1 MNAVDEKYEHHCK
14 YATLRADG
22 SARLPHLRNS
32 RCARRWCT
40 CWPGIWRCALC
51 SLLQH
56 VRWKSSGRWV
66 RTWGCY
72 HEFSGLWERDPIF
85 TVNQTGR
92 GHFHHCDPG
101 KTAPPNGRA
110 GLFFLKK
117 WISQRHDQQ
126 HHIAT
131 NLYYLG
137 QTFLPRCCEWL
148 LRLRVHL
155 GKRDHPRGKKS
166 FPQSPCSAP
175 AQPCH
180 HCSHWFPQQGGGAP
194 VPEQGLFCPQDL
206 YCGRRV
212 LGQVCET
219 PGVRDQT
226 SSNLK
231 SRANLASARHSTHEI
246 RYKRTIH
253 KHMRTISTGFC
264 VITMA
269 QWIDRFWYNIIGP
282 RF

>member
-1 MNAVDEKYEHHCK
+1 MVLPVSPTWETVD
-14 YATLRADG
+14 ARGDG
-22 SARLPHLRNS
+22 ALVGQVSGDAPFV
-32 RCARRWCT
+32 
-40 CWPGIWRCALC
+40 LC
-51 SLLQH
+51 SSTSDESRVEDESVLGGVTTSFQGSE
-56 VRWKSSGRWV
+56 KE
-66 RTWGCY
+66 TP
-72 HEFSGLWERDPIF
+72 FSQSTRQEGDIF
-85 TVNQTGR
+85 TIVILAKQLPLMVELE
-92 GHFHHCDPG
+92 C
-101 KTAPPNGRA
+101 
-110 GLFFLKK
+110 FFLKK
-117 WISQRHDQQ
+117 WISQRHDQ
-126 HHIAT
+126 AT

-137 QTFLPRCCEWL
+137 QTFLPWCCEWL

-206 YCGRRV
+206 YCRRRV

-282 RF
+282 RL